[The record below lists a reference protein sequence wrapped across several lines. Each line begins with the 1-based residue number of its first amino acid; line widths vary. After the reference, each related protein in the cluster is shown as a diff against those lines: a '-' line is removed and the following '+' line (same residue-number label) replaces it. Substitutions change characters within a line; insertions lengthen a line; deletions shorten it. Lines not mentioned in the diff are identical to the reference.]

1 MSKLVRLPDWQS
13 RLSEYVLL
21 NARRPFRY
29 GELDCGLFV
38 AGAIAAMTGVDVAAE
53 LRGYSSRRE
62 AFDRIAAA
70 CGSRSMSKIADHLA
84 AKFGILEVSVA
95 FAQRGDPLQ
104 LERGAKAKLGV
115 VGMNGLEILIP
126 YRAGLLRVPMQLAVR
141 AWHV

>member
-1 MSKLVRLPDWQS
+1 MSKLARLPDWQS
-13 RLSEYVLL
+13 RLSEYILR

-29 GELDCGLFV
+29 GELDCGLWV
-38 AGAIAAMTGVDVAAE
+38 AGAIEAMTGVDVAAE
-53 LRGYSSRRE
+53 LRGYTCRRQ

-70 CGSRSMSKIADHLA
+70 CGSRSIEKIADHLA
-84 AKFGILEVSVA
+84 AKFGILEISPA
-95 FAQRGDPLQ
+95 FAQRGDAVQ

-126 YRAGLLRVPMQLAVR
+126 YREGLLRVPMRLAVR